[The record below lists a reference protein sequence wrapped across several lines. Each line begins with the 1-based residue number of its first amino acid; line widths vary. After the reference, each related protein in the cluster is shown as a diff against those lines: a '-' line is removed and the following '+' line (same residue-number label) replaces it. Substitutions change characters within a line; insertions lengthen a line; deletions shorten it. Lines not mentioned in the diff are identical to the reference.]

1 MDLAGFAAAAR
12 GLADR
17 ASAGLAKECVQAMAE
32 VALPVLKSV
41 TPVRGGQL
49 RDSETIDVVAGTGAY
64 GIAVIAP
71 HTIYAEFRN
80 NGGTITVKRARV
92 LTDGTSFFGKSVTQK
107 GSHYIER
114 GEAAARGPCEAA
126 ARAVADRFF
135 VL

>member
-1 MDLAGFAAAAR
+1 MNLAEFA
-12 GLADR
+12 GLARQMAER
-17 ASAGLAKECVQAMAE
+17 ASAGLAKDCVQAMAD

-41 TPVRGGQL
+41 TPVRSGQL

-64 GIAVIAP
+64 GIAIIAP
-71 HTIYAEFRN
+71 HTVYAEFRN
-80 NGGTITVKRARV
+80 NGGTITVKRAKV
-92 LTDGTSFFGKSVTQK
+92 LTDGVSFFGKSVTQQ
-107 GSHYIER
+107 GSHYIEK